1 MDTYIKKIRLTF
13 KCVVD
18 MFLILIINRIIIYII
33 AHMMTVTVPFELFS
47 SVTTLNNDYYF
58 SYSLLSRLS
67 STNFPISS
75 ILILT
80 RTCSFVD
87 IVQWLNVSMYFN
99 YFSSVPKRLGT
110 TNFTSTT
117 YLSCFKSRLS
127 LELFFCDSSSECTL
141 FFVAVL
147 CLWVY
152 SLVGVNPFTA
162 WGSGSTSI
170 NPYYSLLSLD
180 VNLGIFFRN
189 LLIVSSLSSQSF
201 NSNFSTI
208 SSS

>member
-87 IVQWLNVSMYFN
+87 IVQ
-99 YFSSVPKRLGT
+99 
-110 TNFTSTT
+110 
-117 YLSCFKSRLS
+117 
-127 LELFFCDSSSECTL
+127 
-141 FFVAVL
+141 
-147 CLWVY
+147 
-152 SLVGVNPFTA
+152 
-162 WGSGSTSI
+162 
-170 NPYYSLLSLD
+170 
-180 VNLGIFFRN
+180 
-189 LLIVSSLSSQSF
+189 
-201 NSNFSTI
+201 
-208 SSS
+208 